1 MVIMLILSN
10 PLNQL
15 VICQPPTRSHA
26 NGKFLMTLVA
36 FSDEI
41 VSAADVAHVL
51 YFDNGSRLLSPLHF
65 LENDFSLSTRAPVA
79 FGNISLEDQ
88 TPRAARSNGE

>member
-36 FSDEI
+36 FS
-41 VSAADVAHVL
+41 A
-51 YFDNGSRLLSPLHF
+51 
-65 LENDFSLSTRAPVA
+65 ENV
-79 FGNISLEDQ
+79 
-88 TPRAARSNGE
+88 